1 VISRRALLLT
11 FTGGLVQTGAAGA
24 VAARQQPKTAKK
36 KGAGRR
42 PGLAVF
48 DEIMEGVLDERN
60 VAGGSLA
67 IAKDGRLVLARGY
80 GLADIKTRR
89 PVTPETLF
97 CIASVT
103 KAISAV
109 ATLRL
114 VDDRK
119 LHLNAPLVDVL
130 ADLSTNRRFGDPRFR
145 NITVHHL
152 LYHAS
157 GIPDRVKTNGDEP
170 GGEVDEDGGSRE
182 AIAMYHAAAAG
193 RLDFAPGSEHRYSNS
208 GYLILRLAIER
219 GAGQSYDSFVQ
230 EKVFKPMAISR
241 IVMETAQPVPE
252 ETSRYIRG
260 PRGLRPAGRNPV
272 NWLATPTDMVRFLS
286 AVSGTRGE
294 PFLSPRIYR
303 AMVAPP
309 PPPLETRPGAKHV
322 GLGWDAVRNLP
333 SGDQFSKNGG
343 KPGVGA
349 WLEHFPNGVDWAF
362 MINTTSGNKDEP
374 NPAAEIIRRVGK
386 AIEDHGA
393 WPAIDLFRR

>member
-1 VISRRALLLT
+1 LVWII
-11 FTGGLVQTGAAGA
+11 TGGLAQSVTAGP
-24 VAARQQPKTAKK
+24 VAARQQPKTANKK
-36 KGAGRR
+36 TAGRR

-48 DEIMEGVLDERN
+48 DEIIEGVLEERN

-80 GLADIKTRR
+80 GLADIQTQR

-109 ATLRL
+109 AALRL
-114 VDDRK
+114 VDLRK
-119 LHLNAPLVDVL
+119 LHLNARLVDVL
-130 ADLSTNRRFGDPRFR
+130 ADLATKGRFGDPRFR
-145 NITVHHL
+145 DITVHHL

-157 GIPDRVKTNGDEP
+157 GIPDRVKTGGDEP
-170 GGEVDEDGGSRE
+170 GALVDEEGGSRE
-182 AIAMYHAAAAG
+182 AVAMYHAAAAG
-193 RLDFAPGSEHRYSNS
+193 RLDFAPGTDHRYSNS

-219 GAGQSYDSFVQ
+219 GAGQPYESFVQ
-230 EKVFKPMAISR
+230 EKVLKPMGISR
-241 IVMETAQPVPE
+241 IVMETAQPIAE
-252 ETSRYIRG
+252 ETARYVRG

-286 AVSGTRGE
+286 AVAGTRGAA
-294 PFLSPRIYR
+294 FLSPKMYR

-322 GLGWDAVRNLP
+322 GLGWDAVRNTP
-333 SGDQFSKNGG
+333 DGDRFSKNGG
-343 KPGVGA
+343 KPGVSA
-349 WLEHFPNGVDWAF
+349 WLEHLPNGVDWAF
-362 MINTTSGNKDEP
+362 MINTTSANKEEP
-374 NPAAEIIRRVGK
+374 NAAAEIIRRVGK
-386 AIEDHGA
+386 AIEDHRA

>member
-1 VISRRALLLT
+1 MISRRALLMTLAGGVME
-11 FTGGLVQTGAAGA
+11 TGFVGT

-48 DEIMEGVLDERN
+48 DDIMEGVLGERN

-67 IAKDGRLVLARGY
+67 IAREGRLVLARGY

-103 KAISAV
+103 KAVSAV

-114 VDDRK
+114 VDERK
-119 LHLNAPLVDVL
+119 LHLNARLVDVL
-130 ADLSTNRRFGDPRFR
+130 ADLTTNRRFGDPRFR
-145 NITVHHL
+145 NITVRHL

-170 GGEVDEDGGSRE
+170 GGEVDEGGGSRE
-182 AIAMYHAAAAG
+182 AVAMYHAAAAG
-193 RLDFAPGSEHRYSNS
+193 QLDFAPGTDHRYSNS

-219 GAGQSYDSFVQ
+219 GAGQSYDSFIR
-230 EKVFKPMAISR
+230 EKVFKPMGISR
-241 IVMETAQPVPE
+241 IVMETAQPIPE
-252 ETSRYIRG
+252 ETSRYVRG

-272 NWLATPTDMVRFLS
+272 NWMATPTDMVRFLS

-294 PFLSPRIYR
+294 PFLSPKMYR
-303 AMVAPP
+303 QMVTPP

-322 GLGWDAVRNLP
+322 GLGWDAVQNLP
-333 SGDQFSKNGG
+333 KGDRFSKNGG
-343 KPGVGA
+343 KPGVAHGSS
-349 WLEHFPNGVDWAF
+349 
-362 MINTTSGNKDEP
+362 TSPMVWTG
-374 NPAAEIIRRVGK
+374 RS
-386 AIEDHGA
+386 
-393 WPAIDLFRR
+393 